1 MIPTKV
7 FFTKGVGRD
16 KQELKSFE
24 AALRDAGIAHL
35 NLSYISSIF
44 APNCKLLSKEEGLK
58 LLKPGEITFVI
69 LSRNCTNENR
79 RLIAASIGYAI
90 PANSDAYG
98 YISEHHVFGKT
109 DETAGD
115 EAEDMA
121 ATMLASTLGIQF
133 DPEASYDEKQ
143 QLWKISDKIYR
154 TGNITQSAYGETGIY
169 TTVIAAAVFVETT
182 LDQKIEELYKKINN
196 LESLI
201 KSSK

>member
-7 FFTKGVGRD
+7 FLTKGVGKD
-16 KQELKSFE
+16 KKELKSFE

-44 APNCKLLSKEEGLK
+44 APGCKLISREEGLK
-58 LLKPGEITFVI
+58 MLKPGEIVFVV

-79 RLIAASIGYAI
+79 RLISASIGYAI
-90 PANSDAYG
+90 PANFDVYG
-98 YISEHHVFGKT
+98 YISEHHTFGKT
-109 DETAGD
+109 DEDTGK

-133 DPEASYDEKQ
+133 DPNASYDKKQ
-143 QLWKISDKIYR
+143 ELWKISDKIYR
-154 TGNITQSAYGETGIY
+154 TGNITQSAYGESDIY

-182 LDQKIEELYKKINN
+182 LDQKIEELYKRITD
-196 LESLI
+196 LESIL
-201 KSSK
+201 KSK